1 VIQLIWTIAA
11 ALCTA
16 VAALLF
22 VPCAVV
28 LLQALM
34 AWRRPEDEYGSAA
47 AVVSWPR
54 FAVLM
59 PAHNEAGG
67 IAASIA
73 AIRVQLSVKDRL
85 LVIAD
90 NCTDDTARVARAAG
104 AAVIERSNLDMRGKG
119 YALDFGV
126 RALEADPPEVV
137 IVVDADCLAHPNTLA
152 QLAHACVKTQR
163 PNQALNLMR
172 SPAGA
177 SLKIRIAEF
186 AWNLKNHTRPLGFLR
201 LGLPC
206 QLMGTGMGFPWQ
218 IIKSAQLASGHI
230 VEDLKLGLELAAAGS
245 PPRFCPQGLVTS
257 MFPTSS
263 EGMLAQRTRW
273 EHGHL
278 DVAVKLGPPMLWRAL
293 KTGRFGMA
301 AMVIDMCVPPLA
313 ALVTLSLFTLL
324 IASVLAVLGHVSA
337 LQVMA
342 AGMAC
347 LGVAVLLSWHR
358 FGRAIVSLRDLMSV
372 PFYIAAK
379 VPLYLQA
386 VTKRQVEWV
395 RTKRDDAPK

>member
-1 VIQLIWTIAA
+1 MIEIVLTPAA
-11 ALCTA
+11 VLCTA
-16 VAALLF
+16 AAGLLL

-28 LLQALM
+28 LLQAVM

-47 AVVSWPR
+47 APASWPR

-73 AIRVQLSVKDRL
+73 AIRSQLSAKDRL

-90 NCTDDTARVARAAG
+90 NCTDDTAQVAQAAG
-104 AAVIERSNLDMRGKG
+104 ATVLERANLNQRGKG

-137 IVVDADCLAHPNTLA
+137 IVIDADCHVHPNTLA
-152 QLAHACVKTQR
+152 HLACACVKTQR

-172 SPAGA
+172 SPSGAG
-177 SLKIRIAEF
+177 LKIRIAEF
-186 AWNLKNHTRPLGFLR
+186 AWNLKNHTRPLGFSR

-206 QLMGTGMGFPWQ
+206 QLMGTGMGFPWES
-218 IIKSAQLASGHI
+218 IKSAQLASGHI

-245 PPRFCPQGLVTS
+245 PPKFCTQGLVTS

-293 KTGRFGMA
+293 KSGRLGMA

-313 ALVTLSLFTLL
+313 ALVMLILVTSL
-324 IASVLAVLGHVSA
+324 IASVLAVMGHAAA
-337 LQVMA
+337 LQIIAVGA
-342 AGMAC
+342 AC
-347 LGVAVLLSWHR
+347 LGAAVMLTWSR

-372 PFYIAAK
+372 PVYIAAK
-379 VPLYLQA
+379 LPLYLKA
-386 VTKRQVEWV
+386 ITKRQVEWV
-395 RTKRDDAPK
+395 RTKRDDASK

>member
-1 VIQLIWTIAA
+1 MIELVLNTAA
-11 ALCTA
+11 VLCTA
-16 VAALLF
+16 VAVLLC

-34 AWRRPEDEYGSAA
+34 AWRRPEDEYGNAA
-47 AVVSWPR
+47 PPTSWPR
-54 FAVLM
+54 LAVLM

-67 IAASIA
+67 IAVSID
-73 AIRVQLSVKDRL
+73 AIRAQLAARDRL

-90 NCTDDTARVARAAG
+90 NCTDDTARVAQAAG
-104 AAVIERSNLDMRGKG
+104 ATVLVRSSLNLRGKG
-119 YALDFGV
+119 YALDHGV

-137 IVVDADCLAHPNTLA
+137 IVIDADCQVHPNTLA
-152 QLAHACVKTQR
+152 HLAQACVSTMR

-172 SPAGA
+172 SPPGAG
-177 SLKIRIAEF
+177 LKVRIAEF
-186 AWNLKNHTRPLGFLR
+186 AWNLKNHARPLGFSR

-206 QLMGTGMGFPWQ
+206 QLMGTGMGFPWEV
-218 IIKSAQLASGHI
+218 IKSAQLASGHI

-245 PPRFCPQGLVTS
+245 PPKFCTQGLVTS
-257 MFPTSS
+257 MFPTSN

-293 KTGRFGMA
+293 KAGRFGMA
-301 AMVIDMCVPPLA
+301 SMVIDMCVPPLA
-313 ALVTLSLFTLL
+313 ALVMLILVTSLLGL
-324 IASVLAVLGHVSA
+324 VLAVLGHIGT
-337 LQVMA
+337 LQIMTVGVFSLGAGVM
-342 AGMAC
+342 
-347 LGVAVLLSWHR
+347 LTWYR

-372 PFYIAAK
+372 PVYIAAK
-379 VPLYLQA
+379 VPLYLRA

-395 RTKRDDAPK
+395 RTKRDDASK

>member
-1 VIQLIWTIAA
+1 MSSVLTIAA
-11 ALCTA
+11 VLCTA
-16 VAALLF
+16 VACLLL
-22 VPCAVV
+22 VPCAVL
-28 LLQALM
+28 LLQSLM

-47 AVVSWPR
+47 APSSWPR
-54 FAVLM
+54 LVVLM

-67 IAASIA
+67 IAASIS
-73 AIRVQLSVKDRL
+73 AISAQLSARDRL

-90 NCTDDTARVARAAG
+90 NCTDDTAQVARAAG
-104 AAVIERSNLDMRGKG
+104 ATVMERANLNQRGKG

-137 IVVDADCLAHPNTLA
+137 IVIDADCLVHPNTLA
-152 QLAHACVKTQR
+152 HLAHACVKTQR

-177 SLKIRIAEF
+177 GLKIRIAEF
-186 AWNLKNHTRPLGFLR
+186 AWNLKNHTRPLGFSR

-206 QLMGTGMGFPWQ
+206 QLMGTGMGFPWEA
-218 IIKSAQLASGHI
+218 IKSAQLASGHI

-245 PPRFCPQGLVTS
+245 PPMFCPQGLVTS

-278 DVAVKLGPPMLWRAL
+278 DVAIKLGPRMLWRAV
-293 KTGRFGMA
+293 KAGRFGMT

-313 ALVTLSLFTLL
+313 ALVMLSLLTAML
-324 IASVLAVLGHVSA
+324 ASVLAVMGHVAAIQVVALSA
-337 LQVMA
+337 APTSPTVRGIRA
-342 AGMAC
+342 A
-347 LGVAVLLSWHR
+347 
-358 FGRAIVSLRDLMSV
+358 
-372 PFYIAAK
+372 
-379 VPLYLQA
+379 
-386 VTKRQVEWV
+386 
-395 RTKRDDAPK
+395 

>member
-1 VIQLIWTIAA
+1 VIELVLTTTAVLCTAAA
-11 ALCTA
+11 ALLC
-16 VAALLF
+16 
-22 VPCAVV
+22 VPCALL

-47 AVVSWPR
+47 APTSWPR
-54 FAVLM
+54 LVVLM

-67 IAASIA
+67 IAVSIA
-73 AIRVQLSVKDRL
+73 AVRAQLSARDRL

-90 NCTDDTARVARAAG
+90 NCTDDTAQVAQAAG
-104 AAVIERSNLDMRGKG
+104 ATVMSRANSELRGKG

-137 IVVDADCLAHPNTLA
+137 IVIDADCQVHPNTLA
-152 QLAHACVKTQR
+152 HLALACVNTQR

-172 SPAGA
+172 SPPGAG
-177 SLKIRIAEF
+177 LKVRIAEF
-186 AWNLKNHTRPLGFLR
+186 AWNLKNHTRPLGFSR

-206 QLMGTGMGFPWQ
+206 QLMGTGMGFPWES
-218 IIKSAQLASGHI
+218 IKSAQLASGHI

-245 PPRFCPQGLVTS
+245 PPKFCTHGLVTS

-293 KTGRFGMA
+293 KSGRFGMA

-313 ALVTLSLFTLL
+313 ALVMLILVTSL
-324 IASVLAVLGHVSA
+324 IASVLAVLGHATA
-337 LQVMA
+337 LQLMA
-342 AGMAC
+342 VGAAC
-347 LGVAVLLSWHR
+347 LGAAVMLTWCR
-358 FGRAIVSLRDLMSV
+358 FGRAIVSLGDLMSV
-372 PFYIAAK
+372 PVYIAAK
-379 VPLYLQA
+379 VPLYLKA
-386 VTKRQVEWV
+386 ITKRQVEWV
-395 RTKRDDAPK
+395 RTKRDDASK